1 MKYYF
6 GVIIGTLTIVVFLL
20 FFLLFKIYK
29 LHLKSSSNEEVIDIF
44 EQQELLSSFSGSK
57 ESSELSNAFE
67 VKEFSDNTS
76 DSVDLNDGIHGRQ
89 EVEFTQIQPDVKELL
104 SSNSSGSIDN
114 IKPIVPLQ
122 ETLKNKTCLKLMLQY
137 DKQRAV
143 LKVTIKHIEGKMKG
157 RAGSSESYVDVQV
170 SSYQFRTFRNPG
182 YRRPVRALLK
192 KQIEFHLDFTELR
205 TSFLLV
211 FLMRYDPF
219 SRLKIDGEVVVK
231 LTDILSE
238 GFIDGVQSELSKD
251 IMKSKQDFTAFIFR
265 PY

>member
-1 MKYYF
+1 
-6 GVIIGTLTIVVFLL
+6 
-20 FFLLFKIYK
+20 
-29 LHLKSSSNEEVIDIF
+29 
-44 EQQELLSSFSGSK
+44 
-57 ESSELSNAFE
+57 
-67 VKEFSDNTS
+67 
-76 DSVDLNDGIHGRQ
+76 
-89 EVEFTQIQPDVKELL
+89 
-104 SSNSSGSIDN
+104 
-114 IKPIVPLQ
+114 
-122 ETLKNKTCLKLMLQY
+122 
-137 DKQRAV
+137 
-143 LKVTIKHIEGKMKG
+143 MKG
-157 RAGSSESYVDVQV
+157 RAGSSESYVDIQV